1 MKRRRRH
8 DLSLAEASRRVGVT
22 SATLKRWAEDGV
34 VQLDGEQW
42 TNAAVAH
49 AIQVARLRDRGHSL
63 EEIKKAMS
71 EGRLATALVE
81 ELLRSDGG
89 MVDLKTA
96 AKQTG
101 LEPALI
107 ERIWTSIG
115 IPPGSPEMVDS
126 DDLEALHK
134 VAQILA
140 AGFPLVAL
148 LQLMRVYGQ
157 NLRQIADA
165 ETHLVHMYVHEPLI
179 KEGVPGHEMA
189 EEMEGLVGDV
199 LPLTTPLMDFVHRKF
214 LGYYI
219 EQDVV
224 GHMED
229 DPDTEELG
237 RLKVAIGFADL
248 AGFTRFTEE
257 AGEDEALD
265 VVERFIRQVEESM
278 PDEARV
284 VKTIGDEVM
293 VVCNDPLSLTQW
305 AVDFQKRF
313 KERPLPRIGMHYGA
327 TIYRDGDYFGS
338 EVNLAARITARA
350 LAGEVLASKPLKES
364 CLTDEGLKFNP
375 IGKVGLKGFSKL
387 IPLYTVT
394 RKRVRKR

>member
-1 MKRRRRH
+1 MKRKRKK
-8 DLSLAEASRRVGVT
+8 DISLAEAARRVGVT
-22 SATLKRWAEDGV
+22 AATLRRWADDGV
-34 VQLDGEQW
+34 VELEDDHW
-42 TNAAVAH
+42 TNTAVAH

-63 EEIKKAMS
+63 EDIKQATS

-81 ELLRSDGG
+81 DMLRHEGETI
-89 MVDLKTA
+89 DLETA

-107 ERIWTSIG
+107 ERIWTSVG
-115 IPPGSPEMVDS
+115 VPSGPPEELDI
-126 DDLEALHK
+126 DDLKALHN
-134 VAQILA
+134 VAEVLA
-140 AGFPLVAL
+140 AGLPLVAM

-165 ETHLVHMYVHEPLI
+165 ETHLVHMYVHEPLM
-179 KEGVPGHEMA
+179 KEGVPGAEMA
-189 EEMEGLVGDV
+189 EEMEELVADV
-199 LPLTTPLMDFVHRKF
+199 LPLAMPLMGFVHKKF
-214 LGYYI
+214 LRYFI

-224 GHMED
+224 GHMES

-237 RLKVAIGFADL
+237 RVKVLIGFADL

-265 VVERFIRQVEESM
+265 LVERFIRKVEESL

-293 VVCNDPLSLTQW
+293 VVSSDPTSLVVW
-305 AVDFQKRF
+305 AVDFQKLF
-313 KERPLPRIGMHYGA
+313 DERPQPRIGLHYGA

-338 EVNLAARITARA
+338 EVNLAARVTARTQ
-350 LAGEVLASKPLKES
+350 AGEVLVTKTVKDNFPDDAEL
-364 CLTDEGLKFNP
+364 GFNT
-375 IGKVGLKGFSKL
+375 IGKVDLKGFSKR

-394 RKRVRKR
+394 S

>member
-8 DLSLAEASRRVGVT
+8 DLSLAEAARRVGVT
-22 SATLKRWAEDGV
+22 PATLKRWAEDGV
-34 VQLDGEQW
+34 VRLEDDCW
-42 TNAAVAH
+42 TNAVVAH
-49 AIQVARLRDRGHSL
+49 AIQVARLRERGHAL
-63 EEIKKAMS
+63 DEIKKAMS

-81 ELLRSDGG
+81 DMLRSDGG
-89 MVDLKTA
+89 TVDLKTA

-107 ERIWTSIG
+107 ERIWVSIG
-115 IPPGSPEMVDS
+115 IPSGTPERIDTE
-126 DDLEALHK
+126 DLDALHK
-134 VAQILA
+134 VAQVLA
-140 AGFPLVAL
+140 AGFPLVAF

-157 NLRQIADA
+157 TLRQIADA

-179 KEGVPGHEMA
+179 KEGISGHEIA
-189 EEMEGLVGDV
+189 EEMEELIGDV
-199 LPLTTPLMDFVHRKF
+199 LPLTTPLMDFVHKKF
-214 LGYYI
+214 LSYYI

-237 RLKVAIGFADL
+237 RVKVAIGFADL

-265 VVERFIRQVEESM
+265 LVERFVRQVEESM
-278 PDEARV
+278 PEEARV

-293 VVCNDPLSLTQW
+293 VVCNDPFALTEW
-305 AVDFQKRF
+305 AVSFQRLF
-313 KERPLPRIGMHYGA
+313 KERPLPRIGLHYGA

-338 EVNLAARITARA
+338 EVNLAARITARTQ
-350 LAGEVLASKPLKES
+350 AGEVLVSKSIKENCPEDAKLS
-364 CLTDEGLKFNP
+364 FDT
-375 IGKVGLKGFSKL
+375 IGKVDLKGFSKR
-387 IPLYTVT
+387 IPLYTVEPE
-394 RKRVRKR
+394 